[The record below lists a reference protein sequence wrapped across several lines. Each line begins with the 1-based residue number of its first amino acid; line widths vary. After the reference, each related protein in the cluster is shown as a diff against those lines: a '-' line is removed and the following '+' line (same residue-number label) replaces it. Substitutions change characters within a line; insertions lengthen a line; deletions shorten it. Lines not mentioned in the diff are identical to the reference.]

1 MARGSSTTE
10 SLKIRKKNMT
20 NIDDKKQTVLDA
32 LDELF
37 GDIGVPKKVTLDA
50 LEEIQSETESKIDAL
65 KADIEHD
72 VS

>member
-1 MARGSSTTE
+1 MNE
-10 SLKIRKKNMT
+10 SEIIRLAMSIL
-20 NIDDKKQTVLDA
+20 IDDKKQTVLDA

-37 GDIGVPKKVTLDA
+37 SDIGVPKKVTLDA

-72 VS
+72 AS

>member
-1 MARGSSTTE
+1 
-10 SLKIRKKNMT
+10 MT

-72 VS
+72 AS

>member
-1 MARGSSTTE
+1 MSI
-10 SLKIRKKNMT
+10 LKMT